1 MGLYLEHAG
10 RGVLGIQTTLSYMG
24 RSRHMET
31 CLRKLEKENMSH
43 RHHRGREYM
52 MEQGSQSTEEWCLLG
67 AIPHLI

>member
-1 MGLYLEHAG
+1 
-10 RGVLGIQTTLSYMG
+10 
-24 RSRHMET
+24 MET